1 MSSPKAGDPMTATAF
16 VPELGRHWPKRLARL
31 LGVPTETARF
41 WVYHRM
47 PEARREQVA
56 RAILAECD
64 KIEAAIAETRRRW
77 GENAGDEAAGA
88 VGVREDDAPRAPTR
102 RVGEKV
108 T

>member
-1 MSSPKAGDPMTATAF
+1 MSSPEACNPMIATAF

-31 LGVPTETARF
+31 VGVPTETARF

-47 PEARREQVA
+47 PEARRAQVA

-64 KIEAAIAETRRRW
+64 KLEAAIAETRRRW
-77 GENAGDEAAGA
+77 GEIAGDEAAGA
-88 VGVREDDAPRAPTR
+88 VGGRPDDAPGAPTR
-102 RVGEKV
+102 RMGGGV